1 MATARNLLL
10 TFLLGG
16 LWHGA
21 GWTFIAWGALHG
33 AAMVVHRA
41 WSALQRPL
49 PVWLAWLATFL
60 FVVVAWVFFRAASV
74 ADAFLLLSGMAGMR
88 GIAAPAAGAM
98 SMLLV
103 GLAIGL
109 ALCRANTNLLVEKPL
124 SRGNAGLT
132 VAALVAGLL
141 SLGQTSP
148 FIYFNF

>member
-1 MATARNLLL
+1 
-10 TFLLGG
+10 
-16 LWHGA
+16 
-21 GWTFIAWGALHG
+21 
-33 AAMVVHRA
+33 
-41 WSALQRPL
+41 
-49 PVWLAWLATFL
+49 L

-103 GLAIGL
+103 GLALGL